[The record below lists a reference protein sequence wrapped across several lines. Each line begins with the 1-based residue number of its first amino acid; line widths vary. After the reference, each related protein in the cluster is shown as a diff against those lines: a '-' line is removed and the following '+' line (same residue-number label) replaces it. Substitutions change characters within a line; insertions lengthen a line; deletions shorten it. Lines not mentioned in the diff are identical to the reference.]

1 MHQRPSTDRTS
12 FIRYI
17 PGGWGHAVLNLA
29 ESIGFARRYAD
40 ALLLSAFKGCLVLPR
55 GNIRNT
61 LLFRHRFVHAAM
73 ISGHC
78 YGMNGC
84 GSLRQ

>member
-40 ALLLSAFKGCLVLPR
+40 ALLLSAFKAWFCPGGTFV
-55 GNIRNT
+55 T
-61 LLFRHRFVHAAM
+61 LCYSGTGLFM
-73 ISGHC
+73 
-78 YGMNGC
+78 
-84 GSLRQ
+84 QP